1 MTDEKE
7 WRRFMDQKWAEYY
20 RDRDLFNKRY
30 GSDDLRAYQSALS
43 NVQDKPEVKEIK
55 KSASQAPIKK
65 PQRPIAK
72 AQRPMPAAARR
83 PQHEFDIPAAG
94 LRRRELGKKDNPTE
108 AELREY
114 RDLSNKIEDAL
125 DKRQRKLNDDASK
138 A

>member
-55 KSASQAPIKK
+55 KSSSHAPIKK

-72 AQRPMPAAARR
+72 GQRPMPAAASRTK
-83 PQHEFDIPAAG
+83 HEFDIPAAG
-94 LRRRELGKKDNPTE
+94 LRRRELGKKVNPTE
-108 AELREY
+108 SELREY